1 MRNEKLTVTHN
12 AYLETYR
19 QIVPMRL
26 TRQTSYT
33 VRILMYCAAN
43 SEEFSKVAAISSVYN
58 IPEPYLFKILKP
70 LVDAGYVETV
80 RGRNGGIRLAMAK
93 SDIVLGDIIKLS
105 EENFILAECFEEGQ
119 TDCPLV
125 SDCKLNKALNSAL
138 DAFFDVL
145 NSYTLE
151 DLTDNNSN
159 VSLLFNLQTG

>member
-1 MRNEKLTVTHN
+1 
-12 AYLETYR
+12 
-19 QIVPMRL
+19 MRL

-43 SEEFSKVAAISSVYN
+43 SEEFSKVAAISSIYN

-80 RGRNGGIRLAMAK
+80 RGRNGGIRLAKPK
-93 SDIVLGDIIKLS
+93 SEIILGDIIKLA
-105 EENFILAECFEEGQ
+105 EENFILAECFESGE

-125 SDCKLNKALNSAL
+125 SDCKLNRALNSAL

-145 NSYTLE
+145 NSYTIE
-151 DLTDNNSN
+151 DLASGNNN
-159 VSLLFNLQTG
+159 VKLLFGLEAEQAG